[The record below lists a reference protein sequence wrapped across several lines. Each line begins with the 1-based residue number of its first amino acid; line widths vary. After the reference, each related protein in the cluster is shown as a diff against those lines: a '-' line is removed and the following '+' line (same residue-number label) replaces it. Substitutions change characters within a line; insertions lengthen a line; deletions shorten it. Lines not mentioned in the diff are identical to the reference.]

1 MIRLN
6 FSFNKKIFFIFIVL
20 ALISITSFFIW
31 ERYFRLTPV
40 EEFSLAKFSPK
51 ENFKIIEKE
60 NQKLVVNLKDGISFA
75 IPKDWEVRPKVLPK
89 SVDFLV
95 YSKDAEI
102 GERAFLLKK
111 GCKISTL
118 VVYVNTN
125 LENLK
130 KYLSERKNPLASEE
144 ITEIFDVRGKYKA
157 IRTNAK
163 LEKFNMGGVAINIP
177 LNRRVYEIS
186 LDFALPDKE
195 RCISIFNQ
203 VLNTLEIKR
212 KLWF

>member
-118 VVYVNTN
+118 VVYFNTN

-130 KYLSERKNPLASEE
+130 RYREQRGFPSADKVNYSIKKISEYFGVESRVESK
-144 ITEIFDVRGKYKA
+144 
-157 IRTNAK
+157 K
-163 LEKFNMGGVAINIP
+163 LGIGGVSIDIP

-186 LDFALPDKE
+186 LDFSLQDKE
-195 RCISIFNQ
+195 RCLSIFNQ